1 MADRILTVNVGASKF
16 LLAEFAVKSGKSP
29 QLLNYGA
36 GALGNNPDQEG
47 GIAPD
52 LGMQMR
58 AVMRERGIR
67 PAPLMISLS
76 GQMVFPRFVK
86 LPAVSEDKLQQMV
99 QYEVEQNVPFPL
111 DEIVWNYQ
119 FLGDASSGE
128 QAAMIVAAKVDS
140 VREVTDSVTAA
151 KLEPDLV
158 DVAPM
163 ALYNCLKYNYP
174 DLDGCTVLLDIGARS
189 TNLIFV
195 EDEKIYSRCIPVAGN
210 AITSEIAKVFEISF
224 EEAERLKAE
233 RAFVSLG
240 GVYQAEDE
248 IDEKISKIVRNVV
261 TRLHA
266 EISRSIN
273 FYRSQQGG
281 SVPTRIILTGGS
293 AVIPQLDYFFREK
306 LQVEVEVL
314 NPFNNLHISPRLNP
328 KALEHDGFEMAEC
341 VGLALRRSMKCPVE
355 INLMPPEI
363 TEQKSFQKRI
373 PYLTLAA
380 AGILCGLGLWIIYEK
395 QISKNLDEQLEV
407 AEQKYTKMN
416 ADAKRYDAAFS
427 QQKEK
432 VEDADAAIARM
443 SIRSRWLDRIQK
455 VQQAV
460 SDFTGVWI
468 MSLTPIAPTSATED
482 SEGAPAAS
490 GGESSKGVRI
500 VLRGW
505 NDRLREIEA
514 KNNRGTVAE
523 QLCSKLKTFA
533 AFGKAE
539 SDVSIVGSKDVDG
552 YMTEFTI
559 DAIFASAS
567 SESKEKEDE

>member
-224 EEAERLKAE
+224 AEAERLKAE

-432 VEDADAAIARM
+432 VEDADAAIARILF
-443 SIRSRWLDRIQK
+443 STSSTD
-455 VQQAV
+455 
-460 SDFTGVWI
+460 GI
-468 MSLTPIAPTSATED
+468 MPP
-482 SEGAPAAS
+482 
-490 GGESSKGVRI
+490 
-500 VLRGW
+500 VL
-505 NDRLREIEA
+505 
-514 KNNRGTVAE
+514 V
-523 QLCSKLKTFA
+523 
-533 AFGKAE
+533 
-539 SDVSIVGSKDVDG
+539 
-552 YMTEFTI
+552 
-559 DAIFASAS
+559 
-567 SESKEKEDE
+567 